1 MSVDVQ
7 ELTWSC
13 CLSSL
18 QTCEAA
24 VLKWREKQKIVF
36 SARSPAGTKKGEG
49 RPAGVVQRLCPLTG
63 RLSLQ
68 TPARLFQPRT
78 VPTTWSR
85 AGTSG
90 GRRRGSSGLSNT

>member
-7 ELTWSC
+7 ELTWSR
-13 CLSSL
+13 CLSSV

-36 SARSPAGTKKGEG
+36 SAHSPAGTKKGEG
-49 RPAGVVQRLCPLTG
+49 LAGGVVQRRCPLTG

-68 TPARLFQPRT
+68 TPAHLSQPPT
-78 VPTTWSR
+78 VQTTWSR
-85 AGTSG
+85 AGMSG
-90 GRRRGSSGLSNT
+90 GRRRDSSGLSNT